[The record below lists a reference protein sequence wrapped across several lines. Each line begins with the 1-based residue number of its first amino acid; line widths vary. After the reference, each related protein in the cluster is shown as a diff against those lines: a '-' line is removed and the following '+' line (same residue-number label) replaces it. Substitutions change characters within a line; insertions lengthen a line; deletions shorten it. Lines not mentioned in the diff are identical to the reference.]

1 MFFDRPEG
9 DSVALLVHIDFQSL
23 EGERIEEFRELARS
37 AGLSSAA
44 CIYGKRTRPDPKTF
58 VGSGKLAEIKQSAD
72 SAGANLILF
81 DHDLTPTQERNLER
95 ELGSRIM
102 TRTGLILDIFAQ
114 RARTHEGKL
123 QVELALLKHLSTRLV
138 RGWTL
143 LDRQRGGAGRG
154 QGAAIGLAGTGETQ
168 LETDQ
173 RLIAKRIKGV
183 NKRLQKVRRQR
194 QQSRRARSRADAKTI
209 SLVGYTNAGKST
221 LFNKLC
227 NCEVEVEDKLFAT
240 LDPTLRKLEVP
251 VVGNVILADTVGFIR
266 HLPHSL
272 IDAFRATLEE
282 VNTSSLLLH
291 LVDAAT
297 EEKIANQDQVNEV
310 LKEIGAD
317 KIKQL
322 YVYNKIDLIGERPR
336 IDRDARGIP
345 CRVWISSAEEDGLEL
360 LMECI
365 QTILTADMIETV
377 VTLQPSQ
384 GQLRADLYAAG
395 AVTRER
401 VNDDGLLEL
410 MVTLEESKLDRVLK
424 KTRQG
429 T

>member
-1 MFFDRPEG
+1 LFFDRPEG

-138 RGWTL
+138 RGWTH

>member
-138 RGWTL
+138 RGWTH

-401 VNDDGLLEL
+401 ANDDGLLEL

>member
-1 MFFDRPEG
+1 LFFDRPEG

-138 RGWTL
+138 RGWTH

-401 VNDDGLLEL
+401 ANDDGLLEL

>member
-37 AGLSSAA
+37 AVLSSAA

-138 RGWTL
+138 RGWTH

-272 IDAFRATLEE
+272 IDAFSATLEE